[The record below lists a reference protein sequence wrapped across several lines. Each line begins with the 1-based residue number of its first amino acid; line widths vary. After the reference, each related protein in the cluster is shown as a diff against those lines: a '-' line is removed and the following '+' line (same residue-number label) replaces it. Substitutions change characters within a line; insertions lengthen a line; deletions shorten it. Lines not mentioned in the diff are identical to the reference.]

1 MGRKES
7 IMDIYMDIY
16 KEQMA
21 QELPQLF
28 DGAMGTL
35 YAQSTGMSSDLVE
48 AANAMNPEAIRSI
61 HGRYL
66 EAGAQ
71 CLLTNTFALP
81 LVESEMA
88 LPLVPAAV
96 NNAREAMA
104 EAGCT
109 VPLYASLG
117 PADSGHPERMLSLVD
132 AFAACGVNRFLFET
146 QAEFAPLR
154 PAIDRIRETV
164 PGAQIVVSFAVEA
177 DGLTRAGLEVQPLFE
192 EATPLVDGLGLNCLQ
207 GPAGM
212 VKLVESLHWDRP
224 LVVRPNAGS
233 PSVTGHRMTFTAQPD
248 YFAQVLAPLCARG
261 ISVGGCCGTTPEHI
275 QALSRYLNQ
284 ADWQQD
290 DLPEPE
296 KDAGFVKRCPDNAV
310 MALFERESKPM
321 FVEADPPATD
331 DVLPWLAAVKRLK
344 NAGADVITVSDN
356 PVGRPRAD
364 SCMLSALAAS
374 QEDMLMLPHIACRD
388 KNRNAIRSLVTGLSA
403 FGVHQCLVV
412 TGDPV
417 CEEDRS
423 EVRQVYNFN
432 SRRLAAYIQVL
443 NETVLQTPMCVM
455 GALNVNARTF
465 DIQLRLAKEKIANG
479 VQVLLTQP
487 VLSERGLEN
496 LKRAHEELD
505 CRILAGI
512 FPVVSERNALYLQN
526 EVSGIELD
534 ERIPGL
540 YAGLNR
546 EESEDLALRLSLDV
560 MRAVDAYCDGWYIM
574 MPFRRTQLVARIMG
588 AATDTDMG

>member
-1 MGRKES
+1 
-7 IMDIYMDIY
+7 
-16 KEQMA
+16 
-21 QELPQLF
+21 
-28 DGAMGTL
+28 
-35 YAQSTGMSSDLVE
+35 
-48 AANAMNPEAIRSI
+48 
-61 HGRYL
+61 
-66 EAGAQ
+66 
-71 CLLTNTFALP
+71 
-81 LVESEMA
+81 
-88 LPLVPAAV
+88 
-96 NNAREAMA
+96 
-104 EAGCT
+104 
-109 VPLYASLG
+109 
-117 PADSGHPERMLSLVD
+117 
-132 AFAACGVNRFLFET
+132 
-146 QAEFAPLR
+146 
-154 PAIDRIRETV
+154 
-164 PGAQIVVSFAVEA
+164 
-177 DGLTRAGLEVQPLFE
+177 
-192 EATPLVDGLGLNCLQ
+192 
-207 GPAGM
+207 
-212 VKLVESLHWDRP
+212 
-224 LVVRPNAGS
+224 
-233 PSVTGHRMTFTAQPD
+233 
-248 YFAQVLAPLCARG
+248 
-261 ISVGGCCGTTPEHI
+261 
-275 QALSRYLNQ
+275 
-284 ADWQQD
+284 
-290 DLPEPE
+290 
-296 KDAGFVKRCPDNAV
+296 
-310 MALFERESKPM
+310 
-321 FVEADPPATD
+321 
-331 DVLPWLAAVKRLK
+331 
-344 NAGADVITVSDN
+344 
-356 PVGRPRAD
+356 
-364 SCMLSALAAS
+364 MLSALAAS
-374 QEDMLMLPHIACRD
+374 QEGMLMLPHIACRD

-455 GALNVNARTF
+455 GALNVNARNF

-546 EESEDLALRLSLDV
+546 EEAEDLALRLSLDV

-588 AATDTDMG
+588 TATDTDMG